1 MIFLVFQFLMGDFG
15 EALKSRKKELPT
27 NFFSDNPFFQSHLL
41 LIALRVT
48 RNQDI
53 SFEGD
58 SFSNHQGGLK
68 KDDDDDDDLNL
79 LSGAGNNLIEEKADS
94 GAFSSSKTVSGRR
107 QISISTTQPMDNS
120 RSSQFSS
127 SNELR
132 DESRPD
138 QDPSTGANLANSS
151 FSRNQFEGKA
161 TRMVRTKHGS
171 DSLLSVIQREKTSP
185 PSASGGFLAFSA
197 GSIPFSG
204 SISQRSNSTTSTRS
218 FAFPIIAAEWYESP
232 VRMAEA
238 DRPPRSKKPKCW
250 AMCFKCYRI

>member
-1 MIFLVFQFLMGDFG
+1 MDCEIVEKVVLFEEEICISGGKTSFLKNNCCVENCELDHNNISNFLAY
-15 EALKSRKKELPT
+15 ELAKSSSNSSSTKASEEV
-27 NFFSDNPFFQSHLL
+27 LL
-41 LIALRVT
+41 Y
-48 RNQDI
+48 I
-53 SFEGD
+53 STKGD

-138 QDPSTGANLANSS
+138 QVL
-151 FSRNQFEGKA
+151 
-161 TRMVRTKHGS
+161 H
-171 DSLLSVIQREKTSP
+171 LSQIQV
-185 PSASGGFLAFSA
+185 
-197 GSIPFSG
+197 PF
-204 SISQRSNSTTSTRS
+204 
-218 FAFPIIAAEWYESP
+218 Y
-232 VRMAEA
+232 VLH
-238 DRPPRSKKPKCW
+238 
-250 AMCFKCYRI
+250 